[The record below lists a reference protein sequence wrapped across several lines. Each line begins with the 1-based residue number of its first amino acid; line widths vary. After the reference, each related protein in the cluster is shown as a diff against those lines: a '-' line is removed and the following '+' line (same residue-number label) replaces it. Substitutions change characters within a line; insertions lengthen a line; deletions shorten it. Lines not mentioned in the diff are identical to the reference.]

1 MIKPHRTPKGSRR
14 GGGNPK
20 RQSDKV
26 LDKVKDLKEC
36 QEKHDFLK
44 MLTMADFENGDSL
57 DVIDKYIDRLDR
69 ELDDLMDADY
79 SILPTEDTSRWV
91 ACDACTFVMT
101 SVDELKKHVANFHPK
116 VKSNI
121 TTRVCFTGNS
131 F

>member
-1 MIKPHRTPKGSRR
+1 MIKLHRTPRGSRR
-14 GGGNPK
+14 GGGAPK

-44 MLTMADFENGDSL
+44 MLTMADFENGGDSL
-57 DVIDKYIDRLDR
+57 DVIDEYIDRLDR

-91 ACDACTFVMT
+91 ACNACTFVMT

-116 VKSNI
+116 VKCP
-121 TTRVCFTGNS
+121 T
-131 F
+131 